1 MRHRNQQDD
10 RQSCRRW
17 PAAGARRLSRVLAQI
32 LTDSSFQAGC
42 PVVSVVTSDADEDS
56 QQEAAAILG
65 HWHQTLCTALT
76 SAEIGQQRAERLAT
90 LTVASIEGAIV
101 LARAQQSLQPLDDVI
116 DECQSLF
123 KSALAT

>member
-1 MRHRNQQDD
+1 M
-10 RQSCRRW
+10 
-17 PAAGARRLSRVLAQI
+17 
-32 LTDSSFQAGC
+32 
-42 PVVSVVTSDADEDS
+42 VSVVTSDADEDS